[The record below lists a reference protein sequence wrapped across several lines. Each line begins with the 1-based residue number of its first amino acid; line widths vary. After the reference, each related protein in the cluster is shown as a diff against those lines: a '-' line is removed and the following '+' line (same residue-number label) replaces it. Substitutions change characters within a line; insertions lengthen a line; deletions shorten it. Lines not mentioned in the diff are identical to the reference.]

1 MRSEWEALLETY
13 TFQTALGMC
22 GLAFTSHGLAAVVL
36 PSQTEAATERAL
48 LRMATGRQ
56 LEEGKPTRSQDPP
69 DWVKAAVVSIT
80 ELLAGGPADLSAIPL
95 DTRKLTPFS
104 VRVHE
109 AARAIPRG
117 ECKSYGDLAREVG
130 APRAARAVGRAMAT
144 NPWPIV
150 VPCHR
155 VVSSQGELTGF
166 SAPGGVRTKAAMLEI
181 ERGLS
186 PGAQPSKR
194 KRDKP
199 TTQAELPF
207 TPTSE

>member
-1 MRSEWEALLETY
+1 
-13 TFQTALGMC
+13 MC

-56 LEEGKPTRSQDPP
+56 LDEGKPQPSVDPP
-69 DWVKAAVVSIT
+69 AWVKSAIVSII
-80 ELLAGGPADLSAIPL
+80 ELLAGGPAELGGIPL
-95 DTRKLTPFS
+95 DSRKLTPFS

-117 ECKSYGDLAREVG
+117 ECRSYGELARQVG
-130 APRAARAVGRAMAT
+130 APRAARAVGRAMAK

-155 VVSSQGELTGF
+155 VVSSQGDLHGF

-181 ERGLS
+181 ERGS
-186 PGAQPSKR
+186 PAAPPAKR
-194 KRDKP
+194 KRAKDS
-199 TTQAELPF
+199 TQAELPF

>member
-1 MRSEWEALLETY
+1 MLETC

-22 GLAFTSHGLAAVVL
+22 GLAFTDHGLAAVVL

-48 LRMATGRQ
+48 LRIATTRQ
-56 LEEGKPTRSQDPP
+56 LEEGEPQPAKNPP
-69 DWVKAAVVSIT
+69 PWVQAAIASIT
-80 ELLAGGPADLSAIPL
+80 ELLAGGPADLSNIPL

-117 ECKSYGDLAREVG
+117 SCKSYGELAREVG

-155 VVSSQGELTGF
+155 VVGSQGDLHGF

-181 ERGLS
+181 ERR
-186 PGAQPSKR
+186 GAPAVHTPPKR
-194 KRDKP
+194 EAESA
-199 TTQAELPF
+199 QAVLPF
-207 TPTSE
+207 DRTSE

>member
-1 MRSEWEALLETY
+1 MEIC

-48 LRMATGRQ
+48 SRIATARQ
-56 LEEGKPTRSQDPP
+56 LEEGKPERSKDPP
-69 DWVKAAVVSIT
+69 EWVKAAMVSIT
-80 ELLAGGPADLSAIPL
+80 ELLAGGPAELSAIPL

-117 ECKSYGDLAREVG
+117 ECKSYGELAREVG

-155 VVSSQGELTGF
+155 VVSSQGELHGF
-166 SAPGGVRTKAAMLEI
+166 SAPGGVRTKAAMLQI
-181 ERGLS
+181 ERGAS
-186 PGAQPSKR
+186 PPATPGKR
-194 KRDKP
+194 KRNKQS
-199 TTQAELPF
+199 TQAELPF
-207 TPTSE
+207 TPTNE